1 MLKVH
6 AYKVIATGV
15 MEKHS
20 MQDSSS
26 MQISSQ
32 MYKVIVTG
40 VTDKYEFNANML
52 SRERFCPSPKAS
64 EGQLHS
70 KHADRC

>member
-6 AYKVIATGV
+6 AYKIIAIGV

-20 MQDSSS
+20 MVDSSL

-32 MYKVIVTG
+32 IYKVIVTG
-40 VTDKYEFNANML
+40 VMDKH
-52 SRERFCPSPKAS
+52 RV
-64 EGQLHS
+64 
-70 KHADRC
+70 

>member
-1 MLKVH
+1 MLPLLPMLKEH

-20 MQDSSS
+20 MVDSSL

-32 MYKVIVTG
+32 IYKVIVTG
-40 VTDKYEFNANML
+40 VMDK
-52 SRERFCPSPKAS
+52 
-64 EGQLHS
+64 H
-70 KHADRC
+70 